1 MKKAKRII
9 LILLPVTL
17 LCGVLLHPLM
27 RFGAALYLGRAQAAG
42 TVYGSNL
49 QGSPRLS
56 QGAKALLDRYVK
68 DKAEAYADR
77 KITYQQA
84 LDALLPLTKGDLPQE
99 QIEPC
104 LQSIEEL
111 EAARSAL
118 TAAQSA
124 VTNGDYA
131 QAIPLFQQAQP
142 AGEKAAFGLQQ
153 AKIAYKNSVLEQ
165 VEAAMAGGD
174 LALAETTLTAA
185 ETILGEDEDLLR
197 ALSDVERMQADAAF
211 AAREQEALRLLREAD
226 PAEAFAYADGLRQ
239 QDLSSEEQE
248 YILQLVR
255 HTYESDICDRAQALR
270 AADPAAACTLL
281 QEGLTWVQSE
291 RMEKLLSEI
300 RSALPY
306 YLVDMVPLVDETKSA
321 RTGADSTVSRRQGG
335 FDSLSNEYGNS
346 FWADAGSISFS
357 LSGDF
362 ASFTGTVAFPQ
373 GETSDIYRA
382 SATLQVFGDGR
393 LIAEFKDMDAASVP
407 MPFSV
412 PVNGVQELTLLWT
425 SEGAN
430 GWKDWGRFATMF
442 DGRLIPA

>member
-9 LILLPVTL
+9 LILLPVAL
-17 LCGVLLHPLM
+17 LCGVLLHPLV

-42 TVYGSNL
+42 TVYVSSL

-56 QGAKALLDRYVK
+56 QGATALLDRYVK

-142 AGEKAAFGLQQ
+142 AGEEAAFGLQQ

-197 ALSDVERMQADAAF
+197 ALSDVQRMQADAAF
-211 AAREQEALRLLREAD
+211 AAREQEALRLLREAG
-226 PAEAFAYADGLRQ
+226 PAEAFAYADGLQ
-239 QDLSSEEQE
+239 EDLSSGEQE
-248 YILQLVR
+248 YIQQLVR
-255 HTYESDICDRAQALR
+255 HGYESDICDRAQALR
-270 AADPAAACTLL
+270 ADDPAAACTLL
-281 QEGLTWVQSE
+281 QEGLTWIQSE
-291 RMEKLLSEI
+291 RMEMLLSEI

-306 YLVDMVPLVDETKSA
+306 YLVDMVPLRDETKSA

-335 FDSLSNEYGNS
+335 FDSLSNEYSNS
-346 FWADAGSISFS
+346 FWADAGSVSFS
-357 LSGDF
+357 LSGGF

-407 MPFSV
+407 MPFSI

-430 GWKDWGRFATMF
+430 GWKDWGRFATVF